1 MFIIG
6 EKIKKQSVIYPE
18 DIASAAE
25 TSADVYVS
33 MLGIRYATMNIQAK
47 LTSTKTAVCQLTCAT
62 DASGTSKDDVSGKT
76 LTLTGGTSSIGC
88 IDFEINDLDL
98 ANDHYFVGVDVA
110 TNQNGDNITAWV
122 EWIAPYQHGDINPN

>member
-18 DIASAAE
+18 DVPTAIEVS
-25 TSADVYVS
+25 SDVYVS

-47 LTSTKTAVCQLTCAT
+47 LTSAKTAVCQLTCAS
-62 DASGTSKDDVSGKT
+62 DASGTGKADVSGKT

-88 IDFEINDLDL
+88 IDFEINDLALDS
-98 ANDHYFVGVDVA
+98 DKYFVGVDVT
-110 TNQNGDNITAWV
+110 TNQNGDNISAWV
-122 EWIAPYQHGDINPN
+122 EWIAPYQHGSLNPN